1 MIQKMKIHKIWILSK
16 RLLKGN
22 AVKQTN
28 KQTNKKTQDVW
39 VLCAV
44 KILDDRLPL

>member
-28 KQTNKKTQDVW
+28 KQTKKPKMYGFYVQ
-39 VLCAV
+39 
-44 KILDDRLPL
+44 